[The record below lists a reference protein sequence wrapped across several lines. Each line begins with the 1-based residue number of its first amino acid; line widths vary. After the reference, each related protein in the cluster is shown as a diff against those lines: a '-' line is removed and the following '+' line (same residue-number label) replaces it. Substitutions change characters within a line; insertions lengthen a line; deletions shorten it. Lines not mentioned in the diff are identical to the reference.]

1 MYIPSDFELA
11 DQAIIFDFLQQH
23 AFGTLV
29 VNGKTDL
36 PVVSHLPF
44 SVCQVDGKIIV
55 EAHLA
60 KVNEQVVFLEN
71 GKSAKMIVTGAHG
84 YVSSSV
90 YGHVNVPT
98 YNYQA
103 VHLSGTLELLTK
115 AELLDQLKSLVTN
128 YESNRDQPID
138 FDLWPVKMIE
148 LYLEEIVGFRLTVF
162 KTEAAFKL
170 SQNRN
175 FDDYQQI
182 INDLNK
188 GNINQQALALEMQK
202 WRRER
207 I

>member
-1 MYIPSDFELA
+1 MYIPSEFELT
-11 DQAIIFDFLQQH
+11 DQAIIFEFLQQH
-23 AFGTLV
+23 SFGALV
-29 VNGKTDL
+29 VQGNNEL
-36 PVVSHLPF
+36 PVIAHLPF
-44 SVCQVDGKIIV
+44 SVRMEGEKFIL

-60 KVNEQVVFLEN
+60 KVNEQVPFLEN

-103 VHLSGTLELLTK
+103 VHLSGTIEVLTK
-115 AELLDQLKSLVTN
+115 VELLDQLKSLVAN
-128 YESNRDQPID
+128 YELNRNQPID
-138 FDLWPVKMIE
+138 FDLWPAQMITQYME
-148 LYLEEIVGFRLTVF
+148 AIVGFRLTVF

-175 FDDYQQI
+175 NDDYQRI
-182 INDLNK
+182 INDLSQ
-188 GNINQQALALEMQK
+188 GNANQQVLALEMQK
-202 WRRER
+202 WRTER

>member
-1 MYIPSDFELA
+1 MYIPSEFELT
-11 DQAIIFDFLQQH
+11 DQAIIFEFLQQH
-23 AFGTLV
+23 SFGALV
-29 VNGKTDL
+29 VHGNNEL
-36 PVVSHLPF
+36 PVVAHLPF
-44 SVCQVDGKIIV
+44 SVRQVGEKFIL

-60 KVNEQVVFLEN
+60 KVNEQVPFLEN

-103 VHLSGTLELLTK
+103 VHLSGTIEVLTK
-115 AELLDQLKSLVTN
+115 VELLDQLKSLVAN
-128 YESNRDQPID
+128 YELNRNQPID
-138 FDLWPVKMIE
+138 FDLWPAQMIAQYME
-148 LYLEEIVGFRLTVF
+148 AIVGFRLTVF

-175 FDDYQQI
+175 NDDYQQI
-182 INDLNK
+182 INDLSQ
-188 GNINQQALALEMQK
+188 GNANQQVLALEMQK
-202 WRRER
+202 WRTER